1 MILSVKEVADYL
13 RVEHK
18 TVRKL
23 IDEGKLKA
31 HRIGRGLRVK
41 DSDVEEFLDKNTVKA
56 KQQWED

>member
-1 MILSVKEVADYL
+1 M

-41 DSDVEEFLDKNTVKA
+41 DSDVEEFLDQNTVKA

>member
-1 MILSVKEVADYL
+1 MILSIKEVAAYL

-31 HRIGRGLRVK
+31 HTIGRGLRVK
-41 DSDVEEFLDKNTVKA
+41 DSDVEEFLDQNTVKA

>member
-1 MILSVKEVADYL
+1 MIFSVKEVADYL

-41 DSDVEEFLDKNTVKA
+41 KDDIEKFMEANTVKA

>member
-31 HRIGRGLRVK
+31 ARVGRGLRVK
-41 DSDVEEFLDKNTVKA
+41 ESDIEAFLDQNTVTA
-56 KQQWED
+56 KQ